1 MKREEIIENGI
12 FINNLEAVDI
22 ANHMERERGFES
34 NYKGVLPY
42 SLELI
47 KLNTLDDFNIR
58 KYVNI
63 DKNIYDRL
71 VTDDVINV
79 KFGCGQMDKEE
90 TIEYI
95 TKTTVKRV
103 LHYKKYY
110 KKKEKHY
117 LKRMENEYP
126 KEYKKYKDIID
137 RIENDN
143 VHKYNKTNA
152 EDLRENLYVN
162 GFTITKKI
170 YPTLIK
176 SHEKYDKNIC
186 DKLKELKKSLST
198 IEKDIKKCLGKNSN
212 IKELEN
218 KKEQLQEDIKN
229 LFDILETEIVKTKY
243 KMWKRSSS
251 KSRTGQVLYLKESL
265 LDDMNNWGRMMLD
278 FPVDEKGFDVVG
290 LSAYSSLVG
299 SHIEKTIKIKPSNIL
314 IVSDVLSLFNMEVN
328 VVRKEPL
335 KYNKITKRA
344 ANKEDIFSEETIKLM
359 MLFQMIK
366 NDKSKNRKTKYR
378 SVFKR
383 ITTIEKERHLKA
395 YKEVK
400 EIESS
405 LFDGQSLLDSQYF
418 ENGQSM
424 MLLRQA
430 FFKSASFNTRLVK
443 FLKDWY
449 GDSFD
454 KAEIKDMF
462 GNRIRVNQVH
472 MIITPNSLKAL
483 KFSKYCKIDEQ
494 TGEYIGTGKEMYKYW
509 KKFITEQDKNIFG
522 VCKHEKV
529 SKQGYE
535 KLIKITKR
543 NVKKDFKHISRKD
556 IKGKITTI
564 DRGNVIQQMSY
575 QHLNCLRATKEEIKD
590 LLSWEIDYINKAK
603 SDINVYKDLLLR
615 GANFMNS
622 YEMIVDL
629 LDTDY
634 IHTEMFR
641 KQRSQIISKY
651 VNKIKGGK
659 VKIKADNLVI
669 VGNCFQMLL
678 HGIGQLAQYGE
689 LNKKGELV
697 LNKDYEDVTLPSN
710 KDYISCYTKLYEHN
724 EVLCEFRNPCTSY
737 SNIGLLQNVR
747 NKCNVFDKYFNFS
760 KNVVAVNLINTEFQM
775 VNSGSDQDS
784 DAILCSNDYYLRK
797 IAKKSFRTDL
807 PCLCDIPSQT
817 NEYQLTLKDMASM
830 DSKLSESKDI
840 IGSVVNL
847 GQLAMSEYYHTK
859 NSGVNEND
867 EKEMERLAKL
877 EEIVAVMT
885 ILSGCSIDNA
895 KRTYAISVDEEIK
908 NVNKSGLIKNKPN
921 FWEYVSPSIKEKNA
935 KIRKM
940 NNNKK
945 DDEEELELKTK
956 QMLCPMEFVGEILND
971 KNIIPKAESDTD
983 GSIEFED
990 IIKDVS
996 GKAKGEVIEYIKDLN
1011 KILDDKIVEY
1021 KKAIAKENNKDEIKR
1036 QTIVLN
1042 NTYEGLIEE
1051 LKKRKVNEKT
1061 MQMLLKNS
1069 IAEDDENVYYKTR
1082 MMKLLYTNNKNIFL
1096 NLFHK
1101 SN

>member
-22 ANHMERERGFES
+22 ANHMERERNFEM

-47 KLNTLDDFNIR
+47 KLNSLEDFSTK

-63 DKNIYDRL
+63 DKNIYSRL
-71 VTDDVINV
+71 VSDDVINV
-79 KFGCGQMDKEE
+79 KFSCGQMDKEE

-95 TKTTVKRV
+95 TKSTVKRV
-103 LHYKKYY
+103 LHRKKYY
-110 KKKEKHY
+110 KTK
-117 LKRMENEYP
+117 ENEYFRIMKSKYP
-126 KEYKKYKDIID
+126 KQYKKYKDTINKII
-137 RIENDN
+137 NDD
-143 VHKYNKTNA
+143 VHKYNKTSA

-162 GFTITKKI
+162 GFTITKTI
-170 YPTLIK
+170 YPALIK
-176 SHEKYDKNIC
+176 EHEKYDKTIS
-186 DKLKELKKSLST
+186 DELKQLKKSLAKV
-198 IEKDIKKCLGKNSN
+198 EKDIKKTKDKSK
-212 IKELEN
+212 KEEFEN
-218 KKEQLQEDIKN
+218 KKELIEEDVKN
-229 LFDILETEIVKTKY
+229 LFATLETEIVTTNY

-251 KSRTGQVLYLKESL
+251 KSRSGQVLYIKEEL
-265 LDDMNNWGRMMLD
+265 LEEMNNWGRMFLD

-299 SHIEKTIKIKPSNIL
+299 SHIEKTIKIKSSNIL
-314 IVSDVLSLFNMEVN
+314 IVSDVLSLFDMEVN
-328 VVRKEPL
+328 VVRKEDF
-335 KYNKITKRA
+335 KYKKITKRKA
-344 ANKEDIFSEETIKLM
+344 TKEETFSKETIELM
-359 MLFQMIK
+359 MLFQIAQ
-366 NDKSKNRKTKYR
+366 NDKSKNKKTKYR
-378 SVFKR
+378 SVFKK
-383 ITTIEKERHLKA
+383 ITTLEKERHLNC

-418 ENGQSM
+418 EDGQSM

-430 FFKSASFNTRLVK
+430 FFKSASFNCEVVQ

-449 GDSFD
+449 GDKYD
-454 KAEIKDMF
+454 VAEVKDMF
-462 GNRIRVNQVH
+462 GNRMRVNQVH
-472 MIITPNSLKAL
+472 MLITPNSLKAL
-483 KFSKYCKIDEQ
+483 KFSKYIKKNEN
-494 TGEYIGTGKEMYKYW
+494 GEYIGTEKEMYKYW
-509 KKFITEQDKNIFG
+509 KKYVTEQDENIFG
-522 VCKHEKV
+522 VCKHEKA

-543 NVKKDFKHISRKD
+543 NAEKDFKYISRKD

-590 LLSWEIDYINKAK
+590 LLKWEIDYINKAK

-615 GANFMNS
+615 DANFMNS
-622 YEMIVDL
+622 NEMIVDL

-641 KQRSQIISKY
+641 KQRSQKISQY

-659 VKIKADNLVI
+659 VKIVADNLVI
-669 VGNCFQMLL
+669 VGNCYQMLL
-678 HGIGQLAQYGE
+678 HGIGQLEQHGE

-697 LNKDYEDVTLPSN
+697 LNKDYEDITLPN
-710 KDYISCYTKLYEHN
+710 NDKYISCYTRLYKHN

-747 NKCNVFDKYFNFS
+747 EDNNVFDKYFNFS
-760 KNVVAVNLINTEFQM
+760 KNIIAVNLINTEFQL

-784 DAILCSNDYYLRK
+784 DAILCSNDSCLIK
-797 IAKKSFRTDL
+797 IADKSFRVDL
-807 PCLCDIPSQT
+807 PCMCDIPSQSNKYT
-817 NEYQLTLKDMASM
+817 LTLKDMARM
-830 DSKLSESKDI
+830 DNKLSESKDI

-847 GQLAMSEYYHTK
+847 GQLAMSEYYHTI
-859 NSGVNEND
+859 NSGVDKDNIEAV
-867 EKEMERLAKL
+867 KRLEKL

-885 ILSGCSIDNA
+885 VLSGCAIDNA
-895 KRTYAISVDEEIK
+895 KRTYAISMDAEIK
-908 NVNKSGLIKNKPN
+908 NVDESGLIEQKPM
-921 FWEYVSPSIKEKNA
+921 FWEYVSKSIKEKNA
-935 KIRKM
+935 NIRKK
-940 NNNKK
+940 NKYK
-945 DDEEELELKTK
+945 NANEEELELKTK
-956 QMLCPMEFVGEILND
+956 EMLCPMEYIGMVLSD
-971 KNIIPKAESDTD
+971 KDIIPKAKDDTEN
-983 GSIEFED
+983 SMEFKD

-1011 KILDDKIVEY
+1011 IMLDDEIVAY

-1042 NTYEGLIEE
+1042 NTYEGIIEE

-1069 IAEDDENVYYKTR
+1069 IAQDDENVYYKTR
-1082 MMKLLYTNNKNIFL
+1082 MMKLLYTNNKNVFL